1 MKQTS
6 TQTQAAVLV
15 PTWVSLTGKDVI
27 GQQRPGTAVQS
38 LITPQITPV
47 QGQMRVGTA
56 SI

>member
-6 TQTQAAVLV
+6 TQTQAAVLL
-15 PTWVSLTGKDVI
+15 PTWVSLTGKDVV
-27 GQQRPGTAVQS
+27 GQQRPGTSVQY